1 MFSPF
6 DLPED
11 IFLLITDELP
21 SPADFALCHCL
32 VSHIKEKQ
40 NSSLRVVLSV
50 SESLTRWQS
59 ILAKSNVNLSQQ
71 IAAKTFHFIDITSMA
86 LVQTDTD
93 TDKLHGNPFHALYEQ
108 ISSLLVEGNRDL
120 NPGALVIL
128 DDISSLEWIGFSTSD
143 LLRLCR
149 ALRVLCLKN
158 QATLIIRHHIVT
170 PGELD
175 PLFQHLHSLCTYH
188 LDIQPLNSG
197 RSGDVSGQIALHSGP
212 NAFPQSAVKTRQR
225 SAALQYRLTD
235 GTAIFFERGSSRGV
249 L

>member
-1 MFSPF
+1 MLSPF

-11 IFLLITDELP
+11 ICLLITDELP
-21 SPADFALCHCL
+21 SPADFALCQCL

-71 IAAKTFHFIDITSMA
+71 IATKTFHFIDITPMA

-93 TDKLHGNPFHALYEQ
+93 TDKVHGNPFHALYEQ
-108 ISSLLVEGNRDL
+108 ISSILEEGNREQS
-120 NPGALVIL
+120 PGALVVL

-149 ALRVLCLKN
+149 ALRN

-175 PLFQHLHSLCTYH
+175 PLFRHLNSLCTYH

-197 RSGDVSGQIALHSGP
+197 RSGDVSGQV
-212 NAFPQSAVKTRQR
+212 NRE
-225 SAALQYRLTD
+225 ALQYRLTD